1 MTELKTDQTVPKG
14 ERIYALDAY
23 RGVLM
28 MLGIVIHSATPFFT
42 KVESATDTGVLSF
55 SVWFVHLFRMPAF
68 FVLSGFF
75 GALLW
80 HRRGAV
86 AMIWN
91 RVDRLLYPLAFL
103 MLFLFPLL
111 AFIVI
116 FADRL
121 MAGDPKALDIAGRH
135 LFHETVTRGDFQ
147 HLWFLYYLVWLSFG
161 VPWFLRR
168 SKRKN
173 KDWGPR
179 QAWVR
184 RNFESPWRFIVVF
197 GGLNMAA
204 SSLFFMASVP
214 VGTGWIINPA
224 ALIYYAFFYALGWA
238 LYASGADLRR
248 SQERAWTLVII
259 GVLGTALYSYL
270 RELYGSHQL
279 TLDNFNSVSV
289 GLYLAVL
296 STWSVCLFAF
306 TRGLMGLF
314 FRYASGA
321 SSRWRYLSDA
331 SYWVYLVH
339 LFPTQN
345 LPKLFTDSTMPVL
358 VQFLLT
364 MGLTALIGFVTYD
377 LFVRSTFIGRRLNG
391 RVYPRG
397 SVPLSLLGLITLVAS
412 GYAIGRGPYNQQMAG
427 WALEQQGGIVST
439 LPLGL
444 VPEDQGRRRHP
455 ANAKCRSVG
464 RYLVCSQSA
473 TFDQAQKE
481 CRRLDGRLVRLETKA
496 ENDHVAGFMREV
508 SDKSFWFDLS
518 DRKREGVWVDSD
530 GVALSY
536 SKWAPEQPDNE
547 GGSEDCAQNNYNAGR
562 WNDVHCKRRLP
573 FVCER
578 VTDAVDVM
586 LNACSVVDQVRLDW
600 QAAAQPQ
607 SMAEVQLDSALADL
621 CSERTGHGVE
631 RPLLKTGLPNAL
643 SPRYRLVP
651 EGVFDTPGLRDLSA
665 SRRQALTSLFNGLE
679 PTIEFGQEQVRLTI
693 RSWDRYQ
700 SVSLPYT
707 LIRSDAARIKLTTN
721 ASEAVGESILLRK
734 ANGIY
739 LEGASRTWRLKPI
752 DE

>member
-1 MTELKTDQTVPKG
+1 
-14 ERIYALDAY
+14 
-23 RGVLM
+23 M

-42 KVESATDTGVLSF
+42 KVESAIDTGVLSF

-91 RVDRLLYPLAFL
+91 RVDRILYPLAFL

-121 MAGDPKALDIAGRH
+121 MAGDPKALDVAGRH

-224 ALIYYAFFYALGWA
+224 ALLYYAFFYGLGWA
-238 LYASGADLRR
+238 LYSSGADLRR

-259 GVLGTALYSYL
+259 GVICTALYGYL
-270 RELYGSHQL
+270 RDWYGSHQL
-279 TLDNFNSVSV
+279 TLDNFNAVSV

-296 STWSVCLFAF
+296 STWSVTLFAF
-306 TRGLMGLF
+306 TRGIMGLF
-314 FRYASGA
+314 FRYTSGE
-321 SSRWRYLSDA
+321 SRRWRYLSDA
-331 SYWVYLVH
+331 AYWVYLVH

-345 LPKLFTDSTMPVL
+345 LPKLFTDSTMPIL
-358 VQFLLT
+358 VQFLVT
-364 MGLTALIGFVTYD
+364 MLLTALIGFVTYD

-397 SVPLSLLGLITLVAS
+397 SVPLSVLGVITLLAS
-412 GYAIGRGPYNQQMAG
+412 GYAIGSGPFEQKMAG

-439 LPLGL
+439 LPFGL
-444 VPEDQGRRRHP
+444 VPEDEGRRRHEL
-455 ANAKCRSVG
+455 NSKCRSVG

-473 TFDQAQKE
+473 TFDQAQNE

-496 ENDHVAGFMREV
+496 ENDAVAGIMRAV

-518 DRKREGVWVDSD
+518 DRKREGSWVDSD

-536 SKWAPEQPDNE
+536 SEWAPEQPDNE

-562 WNDVHCKRRLP
+562 WNDLHCERRLP

-578 VTDAVDVM
+578 VTDAIDVM
-586 LNACSVVDQVRLDW
+586 PNACSVVDKVRLDW
-600 QAAAQPQ
+600 QAAGQPE
-607 SMAEVQLDSALADL
+607 SMAELELGPALADL
-621 CSERTGHGVE
+621 CTERTGHGVDP
-631 RPLLKTGLPNAL
+631 PLLKVGLPHAL
-643 SPRYRLVP
+643 MPRYTVVP
-651 EGVFDTPGLRDLSA
+651 ERLFDAPGLHELSA
-665 SRRQALTSLFNGLE
+665 ARRQSLTSVFNGLE
-679 PTIEFGQEQVRLTI
+679 PTIEFGLDQIRLTT

-707 LIRSDAARIKLTTN
+707 LTRGEASRIKLTTK
-721 ASEAVGESILLRK
+721 ASGAAHEYIFQVKSDGV
-734 ANGIY
+734 Y
-739 LEGASRTWRLKPI
+739 LEGQSRTWRLKPI
-752 DE
+752 DQ